1 MADPLRYI
9 AQRAGTLTAAQ
20 IDTGLRS
27 YMLRVYNYMAVALV
41 ITGAS
46 AYAVAQLGWAEAIFT
61 SGLSWVVML
70 APLAFV
76 LVLSFGIQRMQ
87 PATAQLVFWLFSA
100 VMGLSLSYI
109 FLYFTQTSIVRVFF
123 ITAAMFGAMSLYGYT
138 TKRSLASWGSFLF
151 MGLIG
156 LIIAMLVNLFL
167 QSAMLHFIV
176 SAVGVIVFT
185 GLTAYDTQRIKESY
199 VASDGEAV
207 ICRKAILGALMLYL
221 NFINLFVLLL
231 QFMGSQRS

>member
-87 PATAQLVFWLFSA
+87 PSCS
-100 VMGLSLSYI
+100 GCS
-109 FLYFTQTSIVRVFF
+109 RP
-123 ITAAMFGAMSLYGYT
+123 
-138 TKRSLASWGSFLF
+138 
-151 MGLIG
+151 
-156 LIIAMLVNLFL
+156 
-167 QSAMLHFIV
+167 
-176 SAVGVIVFT
+176 
-185 GLTAYDTQRIKESY
+185 
-199 VASDGEAV
+199 
-207 ICRKAILGALMLYL
+207 
-221 NFINLFVLLL
+221 
-231 QFMGSQRS
+231 